1 MSYIS
6 SLNKKN
12 LKLKNISFISPIT
25 YSKLNISNLIAET
38 QRIISTSTKNKINTP
53 QQISN
58 TNLNSPKTQIYSNK
72 QNQILNDLYR
82 SYSTNRPNSNKVII
96 KKKIKNKKI
105 QNLNRSTSNNNNNN
119 KIKTSPSPSAM
130 LTTFANFAQNL
141 NKNKNPLFSNIGIKS
156 NNNRRN
162 PQSNIEIRYFKKVG
176 LTSNN
181 SLSNINN
188 SNNDNLTN
196 NNNSYFNH
204 SNFQYNNNTE
214 YNKKKTNRKINEINL
229 FKDKIDKKD
238 NYSIPLSPCSN
249 NNNMNILIRQIYKRN
264 DNYNN
269 NNNNDSNDNNFNK
282 NNIKNNIQTQ
292 SQQSENS
299 QNILLTTQSS
309 IGKKKKKKSHNSS
322 KNEGENKNKNI
333 INKNIQNNINNIIT
347 MNIDT
352 PEELHFFYIN
362 ILQNGKKMESK
373 FEITNSINP

>member
-1 MSYIS
+1 M
-6 SLNKKN
+6 
-12 LKLKNISFISPIT
+12 
-25 YSKLNISNLIAET
+25 
-38 QRIISTSTKNKINTP
+38 
-53 QQISN
+53 
-58 TNLNSPKTQIYSNK
+58 
-72 QNQILNDLYR
+72 
-82 SYSTNRPNSNKVII
+82 
-96 KKKIKNKKI
+96 
-105 QNLNRSTSNNNNNN
+105 
-119 KIKTSPSPSAM
+119 
-130 LTTFANFAQNL
+130 
-141 NKNKNPLFSNIGIKS
+141 
-156 NNNRRN
+156 
-162 PQSNIEIRYFKKVG
+162 
-176 LTSNN
+176 
-181 SLSNINN
+181 
-188 SNNDNLTN
+188 TN

-238 NYSIPLSPCSN
+238 NYSIPISSCS

-264 DNYNN
+264 DNY

-309 IGKKKKKKSHNSS
+309 IGKKKKKNSHNSS